1 MDVPLW
7 AWAAFGAVV
16 VVMLAIDLF
25 AHRRAHVIGFREAA
39 RWSVV
44 WVGISLIFALIL
56 GLTLGPNAGVDF
68 TTAWL
73 LEKSLSVDN
82 LFVFALIFGYFKVPR
97 EYQHR
102 VLFFGVIGALVFR
115 GIFLAAGV
123 AIVSKFTAV
132 LFVFAAILL
141 YSAYKLIK
149 DEDDSYD
156 PGTSVAVRLLR
167 KIVPVRDEYAGT
179 KFFVKEAGRRVA
191 TPLLAVVVAIE
202 AADLVFAVDSV
213 PAVLAVS
220 DDAFIVYS
228 SNAFAIL
235 GLRALYF
242 MLSGLLEKFHYLGKG
257 LAIVLGF
264 IGVKLVLQATHKV
277 VSTSVPE
284 IPSLVSLGVIVTV
297 LGAAVLLSLWRPAEA
312 ADVVDGPGEDAVH
325 GPGED
330 AVDGAAD
337 VVVDEA
343 EGVDGAEG
351 LDAELDGSRAR
362 VR

>member
-1 MDVPLW
+1 MTVPIW
-7 AWAAFGAVV
+7 AWAAFAAVI
-16 VVMLAIDLF
+16 VVMLLIDLL
-25 AHRRAHVIGFREAA
+25 AHRGANVIGFKEAA
-39 RWSVV
+39 WWSAL
-44 WVGISLIFALIL
+44 WVSLSLIFAVVVT
-56 GLTLGPNAGVDF
+56 LTLGVDSGVDF

-102 VLFFGVIGALVFR
+102 VLFFGVIGALIFR

-141 YSAYKLIK
+141 YSAYKLLK
-149 DEDDSYD
+149 DDDESFD

-167 KIVPVRDEYAGT
+167 KIMPVRDEYAGT
-179 KFFVKEAGRRVA
+179 KFFVKEAGKRVA
-191 TPLLAVVVAIE
+191 TPLFAVVVAIE

-220 DDAFIVYS
+220 DDPFIVYS

-242 MLSGLLEKFHYLGKG
+242 LLSGLLEKFHYLSKG
-257 LAIVLGF
+257 LSIILAF
-264 IGVKLVLQATHKV
+264 IGVKLILQASHKV
-277 VSTSVPE
+277 ISTSIPE
-284 IPSLVSLGVIVTV
+284 IPSLVSLAVIIVV
-297 LGAAVLLSLWRPAEA
+297 LAGSIILSLKKPLPA
-312 ADVVDGPGEDAVH
+312 DP
-325 GPGED
+325 
-330 AVDGAAD
+330 
-337 VVVDEA
+337 
-343 EGVDGAEG
+343 
-351 LDAELDGSRAR
+351 DAEVVETGDVPIDLEKSGTDSEIGLAEDSK
-362 VR
+362 VDVNSKT

>member
-351 LDAELDGSRAR
+351 VDAELDGSRAP

>member
-1 MDVPLW
+1 LTVPLW
-7 AWAAFGAVV
+7 AWVAFAAVV
-16 VVMLAIDLF
+16 LTMLTIDLL
-25 AHRRAHVIGFREAA
+25 AHRGAHVIGFREAA
-39 RWSVV
+39 WWSAL
-44 WVGISLIFALIL
+44 WVGLSLVFAVVL
-56 GLTLGPNAGVDF
+56 GFTLGADAGVDF

-82 LFVFALIFGYFKVPR
+82 LFVFALIFGYFNVPR
-97 EYQHR
+97 AYQHR

-141 YSAYKLIK
+141 YSAYKLLK
-149 DEDDSYD
+149 DDDTFD

-167 KIVPVRDEYAGT
+167 KIVPVREEYEGT
-179 KFFVKEAGRRVA
+179 RFFVTEAGKRVA

-220 DDAFIVYS
+220 DDPFIVYS

-242 MLSGLLEKFHYLGKG
+242 LLSGLLERFHYLSKG
-257 LAIVLGF
+257 LAVILAF
-264 IGVKLVLQATHKV
+264 IGLKLVLQAGHKV
-277 VSTSVPE
+277 ISTSIPE
-284 IPSLVSLGVIVTV
+284 IPSIASLGVIITV
-297 LGAAVLLSLWRPAEA
+297 LTASIVLSLRRAMPSEPATDRSTPDSKETPWRS
-312 ADVVDGPGEDAVH
+312 GI
-325 GPGED
+325 
-330 AVDGAAD
+330 
-337 VVVDEA
+337 
-343 EGVDGAEG
+343 
-351 LDAELDGSRAR
+351 S
-362 VR
+362 